1 MKTTFKIINGN
12 LYEYDSNG
20 KVIHSKDSNGDEYWY
35 DYDSKGNLIHS
46 KYSSGDETWRE
57 YDSNGNLIHYKDYNG
72 FENWYDSK
80 GNSITKKEFD
90 KLKSGCVGKVVEI
103 AGKKYRLTLV

>member
-1 MKTTFKIINGN
+1 MKTTSKIIDGN

-20 KVIHSKDSNGDEYWY
+20 KVIHYKNSSGFEIWSEFDSNGD
-35 DYDSKGNLIHS
+35 L
-46 KYSSGDETWRE
+46 T
-57 YDSNGNLIHYKDYNG
+57 HYKDYNG

-90 KLKSGCVGKVVEI
+90 ELNSSCDGKIVTI
-103 AGKKYRLTLV
+103 SGKKYRLTLV

>member
-20 KVIHSKDSNGDEYWY
+20 NEIHYKNSNGYEWWSEFDINGKVIHYKNSTGYE
-35 DYDSKGNLIHS
+35 I
-46 KYSSGDETWRE
+46 WRE
-57 YDSNGNLIHYKDYNG
+57 YDSNGNKTHYKYSNG
-72 FENWYDSK
+72 DEFWYDSK

-90 KLKSGCVGKVVEI
+90 KLNSSCDGKVVEVD
-103 AGKKYRLTLV
+103 GKKYRLTLV